1 MFLGLVQSVW
11 ALERQAL
18 RIEGEGGVKARYQVE
33 LASTSDERMK
43 GLMDRQALDAGAGML
58 FDFGTPR
65 RVYMWMR
72 NTYIPLDMIFIG
84 TDGRIGHI
92 HRNAE
97 PLSETIIDSHIM
109 TLYVLE
115 VNAGEA
121 DRRHLKEGDRVIA
134 PAIAATTSNP

>member
-1 MFLGLVQSVW
+1 
-11 ALERQAL
+11 
-18 RIEGEGGVKARYQVE
+18 
-33 LASTSDERMK
+33 
-43 GLMDRQALDAGAGML
+43 ML
-58 FDFGTPR
+58 FNFGTPR

-84 TDGRIGHI
+84 ADGRIGHI

-97 PLSETIIDSHIM
+97 PLSETIIDSQIT

-121 DRRHLKEGDRVIA
+121 DRQHLQEGDRVVA
-134 PAIAATTSNP
+134 PAIAATAPPL